1 MERNIKNIG
10 RINFVILLLA
20 GSISVI
26 LARYCHSLSG
36 QVAAVFFKI
45 GTLVALISYLQAR
58 LEEKE
63 QNEKLEFDE
72 IAREK
77 NAASL
82 FSTEA
87 ETFPARRSREQFER
101 FFLPGYTV
109 LLFIL
114 ELGGAIFLWRW
125 LDNAIVE
132 RPRQPFVALA
142 LYSVLALVLF
152 LLGKYSANIAR
163 FEKERLLRPGA
174 SFLVLGAYL
183 FATRGSDAKR
193 VRLQKRL
200 ADALL
205 HSANTEDVDVILAR
219 SELMSEIPW
228 VNRILIN
235 IQTAL
240 HLKRVLDQA
249 DLHITPS
256 RLIMFSGMAGIL
268 AAMAVSALTF
278 SILLM
283 LVAGLVAAALPF
295 LHVWYKRKKRLDA
308 FLEHLPDALDLM
320 SRALSAGHAFSEAL
334 HMISVEM
341 PEPIASEF
349 RKTYEEQNLG
359 LSMKLALENLTN
371 RIPLLDLRMCVTAI
385 LIQRETGIPENIM
398 RREGVICRSAWSR
411 TRLRCNAV

>member
-1 MERNIKNIG
+1 M
-10 RINFVILLLA
+10 
-20 GSISVI
+20 
-26 LARYCHSLSG
+26 
-36 QVAAVFFKI
+36 
-45 GTLVALISYLQAR
+45 LISFLV
-58 LEEKE
+58 
-63 QNEKLEFDE
+63 F
-72 IAREK
+72 
-77 NAASL
+77 L
-82 FSTEA
+82 FG
-87 ETFPARRSREQFER
+87 
-101 FFLPGYTV
+101 L
-109 LLFIL
+109 
-114 ELGGAIFLWRW
+114 
-125 LDNAIVE
+125 
-132 RPRQPFVALA
+132 
-142 LYSVLALVLF
+142 
-152 LLGKYSANIAR
+152 
-163 FEKERLLRPGA
+163 
-174 SFLVLGAYL
+174 FLVLGAYL

-228 VNRILIN
+228 MNRFLIN
-235 IQTAL
+235 IQSAL

-256 RLIMFSGMAGIL
+256 RLLMFSGMAGLL

-278 SILLM
+278 SILL
-283 LVAGLVAAALPF
+283 LLAAGLVAAALPF

-385 LIQRETGIPENIM
+385 LIQRETGGNLAEILEKVAYTI
-398 RREGVICRSAWSR
+398 RERFRILGDLKTLTTSSRMSAWLLCGLPIGVTLAITFMNPEYMSVLWKDPR
-411 TRLRCNAV
+411 GHYLIAAAMFMQVTGMLIVRKILRIKI